1 VPLIDLLLIINDLRI
16 KNAVPLKLTNNKMI
30 NLDEFKIQAHKFV
43 DWIADYY
50 TNIEKYSVKPNV
62 EPYQIYKKLPVKPPE
77 SGEPV
82 DTIFKEF
89 KEIILPG
96 MTHWQS
102 PNFFAYFPANSSLP
116 SLLAEML
123 TAALGAQC
131 MKWETSPAATE
142 LEESVLN
149 WLRTMIGLPD
159 NFHGVIQD
167 TASTSTL
174 CALLTA
180 REKITDYRINNEGF
194 KATDIYR
201 VYCSGEAHSS
211 VDKAVK
217 IAGIGERNLIKI
229 ETDKEYSLK
238 PSALQNMIIK
248 DLEEGKQPL
257 CVIATLGTTS
267 STAVDP
273 LKEIADICKKYDVWL
288 HVDAAYAGSALILPE
303 FRAILKGIEQAD
315 SFVFNPHKWLFTNF
329 DCSAYF
335 VKDKKALVNTF
346 QVVPEYLKSGDQ
358 GRVNDYCDWG
368 IQLGRRFRA
377 LKLWFVI
384 RNFGI
389 KGLQDKLRKHISLAR
404 YVEEKVRSDNNF
416 ELVAPVNFNLI
427 CFRLKP
433 ENVTDNEKL
442 NEFNYQLL
450 QRINNTG
457 KIYLSHTRLKGI
469 YTLRMVIGQT
479 NVEQRHVDHA
489 WKIIQE
495 QANSLKF

>member
-1 VPLIDLLLIINDLRI
+1 
-16 KNAVPLKLTNNKMI
+16 MI

-50 TNIEKYSVKPNV
+50 NDIDKYPVRPAI
-62 EPYQIYKKLPVKPPE
+62 EPYRIYESLPVKPPE

-82 DTIFKEF
+82 DKIFEEF
-89 KEIILPG
+89 KKIILPG

-102 PNFFAYFPANSSLP
+102 PNFFAYFPANSSFP

-142 LEESVLN
+142 LEEAVMN
-149 WLRTMIGLPD
+149 WLKKMTGLPE

-180 REKITDYRINNEGF
+180 REQKTGFRINDEGF
-194 KATDIYR
+194 KTADVFR
-201 VYCSGEAHSS
+201 VYCSAEAHSS

-217 IAGIGERNLIKI
+217 IAGFGIKNLVRI
-229 ETDKEYSLK
+229 ETDKEYRLMATGLEK
-238 PSALQNMIIK
+238 MIKK
-248 DLEEGKQPL
+248 DIDQGKKPL
-257 CVIATLGTTS
+257 CVVATLGTTS
-267 STAVDP
+267 STATDP
-273 LKEIADICKKYDVWL
+273 VKEIGNICKKYDVWL
-288 HVDAAYAGSALILPE
+288 HIDAAYAGSALILPE
-303 FRAILKGIEQAD
+303 YRGLIKGIELAD

-346 QVVPEYLKSGDQ
+346 QVVPEYLKSADY

-384 RNFGI
+384 RSFGI
-389 KGLQDKLRKHISLAR
+389 KGLQEKLRKHIFLAR

-416 ELVAPVNFNLI
+416 ELLAPVNFNLI
-427 CFRLKP
+427 CFRFKP
-433 ENVTDNEKL
+433 AKVTDIEEL
-442 NEFNYQLL
+442 NELNMKLL
-450 QRINNTG
+450 QKINNTG
-457 KIYLSHTRLKGI
+457 KIYLSHTILKGV
-469 YTLRMVIGQT
+469 YTLRMVTGQT
-479 NVEQRHVDHA
+479 NTEQMHVDRA

-495 QANSLKF
+495 QAASLKF

>member
-1 VPLIDLLLIINDLRI
+1 
-16 KNAVPLKLTNNKMI
+16 MI

-50 TNIEKYSVKPNV
+50 KNIEKYSVKPNI

-77 SGEPV
+77 NGEPV
-82 DTIFKEF
+82 EIIFKEF

-102 PNFFAYFPANSSLP
+102 PNFFAYFPANSSFP

-142 LEESVLN
+142 LEETVLN

-174 CALLTA
+174 CALLTS

-194 KATDIYR
+194 KETDIYR
-201 VYCSGEAHSS
+201 VYCSSEAHSS
-211 VDKAVK
+211 VEKAVK
-217 IAGIGERNLIKI
+217 IAGLGNRNLVKI
-229 ETDKEYSLK
+229 DTDKEFCLK
-238 PSALQNMIIK
+238 PSLLQKMIK
-248 DLEEGKQPL
+248 EDLEKGKKPL
-257 CVIATLGTTS
+257 CVVATMGTTS

-273 LKEIADICKKYDVWL
+273 VKEIGNICKKYDVWL
-288 HVDAAYAGSALILPE
+288 HIDAAHVGSALILPE
-303 FRAILKGIEQAD
+303 YRTILKGIEQAD

-335 VKDKKALVNTF
+335 VKDRNALVNTF
-346 QVVPEYLKSGDQ
+346 QILPEYLKTGHQ

-404 YVEEKVRSDNNF
+404 YIEAKIRSDSNF

-427 CFRLKP
+427 CFRFKP
-433 ENVTDNEKL
+433 GKTTDNDKLNELNEKL
-442 NEFNYQLL
+442 L
-450 QRINNTG
+450 QQINDTG
-457 KIYLSHTRLKGI
+457 KIYLSHTRLKGV

-479 NVEQRHVDHA
+479 NVEQRHVDQA
-489 WKIIQE
+489 WEIIKE
-495 QANSLKF
+495 RAYSLKS

>member
-1 VPLIDLLLIINDLRI
+1 
-16 KNAVPLKLTNNKMI
+16 MI
-30 NLDEFKIQAHKFV
+30 NLDEFKEQAHRFV

-50 TNIEKYSVKPNV
+50 MDIEKYSVKPNI
-62 EPYQIYKKLPVKPPE
+62 EPYQIYNKLPVKPPE
-77 SGEPV
+77 NGEPV
-82 DTIFKEF
+82 DSIFKEF

-131 MKWETSPAATE
+131 MKWETSPAANE
-142 LEESVLN
+142 LEESVMN
-149 WLRTMIGLPD
+149 WLKTMIGLPD

-180 REKITDYRINNEGF
+180 RERITDYKINNEGF
-194 KATDIYR
+194 KAADIYR
-201 VYCSGEAHSS
+201 VYCSTEAHSS

-217 IAGIGERNLIKI
+217 IAGIGERNLTKI
-229 ETDKEYSLK
+229 ETDKEYRLK
-238 PSALQNMIIK
+238 AAVLENTIK
-248 DLEEGKQPL
+248 KDMEEGKKPL
-257 CVIATLGTTS
+257 CVVATLGTTS
-267 STAVDP
+267 STAIDP
-273 LKEIADICKKYDVWL
+273 IEEIGNICKKNNVWL
-288 HVDAAYAGSALILPE
+288 HIDAAYAGSALILPE
-303 FRAILKGIEQAD
+303 FRHLLKGMENAD

-335 VKDKKALVNTF
+335 VQDKKALIKTF
-346 QVVPEYLKSGDQ
+346 QVVPEYLKSGNQ
-358 GRVNDYCDWG
+358 GKVNDYCDWG

-389 KGLQDKLRKHISLAR
+389 KGLQDKIRKHISLAR
-404 YVEEKVRSDNNF
+404 YIEEKIRAHDNF
-416 ELVAPVNFNLI
+416 EIVTPANFNLI
-427 CFRLKP
+427 CFRFKP
-433 ENVTDNEKL
+433 ENITDNEKL
-442 NEFNYQLL
+442 NELNLQLL
-450 QRINNTG
+450 QKINNTG

-469 YTLRMVIGQT
+469 YTLRMAIGQT
-479 NVEQRHVDHA
+479 NVEQKHVDQA
-489 WKIIQE
+489 WTIIQE
-495 QANSLKF
+495 QSNSLKI

>member
-1 VPLIDLLLIINDLRI
+1 
-16 KNAVPLKLTNNKMI
+16 MI

-50 TNIEKYSVKPNV
+50 KNIEKYSVKPNI

-77 SGEPV
+77 NGEPV
-82 DTIFKEF
+82 EIIFKEF

-102 PNFFAYFPANSSLP
+102 PNFFAYFPANSSFP

-142 LEESVLN
+142 LEETVLN

-174 CALLTA
+174 CALLTS

-194 KATDIYR
+194 KETDIYR
-201 VYCSGEAHSS
+201 VYCSSEAHSS
-211 VDKAVK
+211 VEKAVK
-217 IAGIGERNLIKI
+217 IAGLGNRNLVKI
-229 ETDKEYSLK
+229 DTDKEFCLK
-238 PSALQNMIIK
+238 PSLLQKMIK
-248 DLEEGKQPL
+248 EDLEKGKKPL
-257 CVIATLGTTS
+257 CVVATMGTTS

-273 LKEIADICKKYDVWL
+273 VKEIGNICKKYDVWL
-288 HVDAAYAGSALILPE
+288 HIDAAHVGSALILPE
-303 FRAILKGIEQAD
+303 YRTILKGIEQAD

-335 VKDKKALVNTF
+335 VKDRNALVNTF
-346 QVVPEYLKSGDQ
+346 QILPEYLKTGHQ

-404 YVEEKVRSDNNF
+404 YIEAKIRSDSNF

-427 CFRLKP
+427 CFRFKP
-433 ENVTDNEKL
+433 GKITDNDKLNELNEKL
-442 NEFNYQLL
+442 L
-450 QRINNTG
+450 QQINDTG
-457 KIYLSHTRLKGI
+457 KIYLSHTRLKGV

-479 NVEQRHVDHA
+479 NVEQRHVDQA
-489 WKIIQE
+489 WEIIKE
-495 QANSLKF
+495 RAYSLKS

>member
-1 VPLIDLLLIINDLRI
+1 
-16 KNAVPLKLTNNKMI
+16 MI
-30 NLDEFKIQAHKFV
+30 NLEEFKEQAHKFV
-43 DWIADYY
+43 DWITDYY
-50 TNIEKYSVKPNV
+50 LNIEKYSVKPDIK
-62 EPYQIYKKLPVKPPE
+62 PYEVYNKLSVKPPE
-77 SGEPV
+77 NGEPV
-82 DTIFKEF
+82 DSIFEEF
-89 KEIILPG
+89 KKVILPG

-116 SLLAEML
+116 SILAEML

-142 LEESVLN
+142 LEESVMN
-149 WLRTMIGLPD
+149 WLKKMTGLPG

-180 REKITDYRINNEGF
+180 REKISDYKINNEGF
-194 KATDIYR
+194 KDGETYR
-201 VYCSGEAHSS
+201 VYCSTEAHSS

-217 IAGIGERNLIKI
+217 IAGVGEKNLIKI
-229 ETDKEYSLK
+229 ETDKEYRLK
-238 PSALQNMIIK
+238 PDVLEETIKK
-248 DLEEGKQPL
+248 DLEAGKKPL

-273 LKEIADICKKYDVWL
+273 IKETGKICKKHNIWF
-288 HVDAAYAGSALILPE
+288 HIDAAFAGSALILPE
-303 FRAILKGIEQAD
+303 FRYLSEGIEYAD

-335 VKDKKALVNTF
+335 VRDKQALVKTF
-346 QVVPEYLKSGDQ
+346 QVVPEYLKSGNQ
-358 GRVNDYCDWG
+358 GKVNDYCDWG

-404 YVEEKVRSDNNF
+404 YIEEKIKAHNNF
-416 ELVAPVNFNLI
+416 EIVVPANFNLI
-427 CFRLKP
+427 CFRFKP
-433 ENVTDNEKL
+433 GNITDNEKL
-442 NEFNYQLL
+442 NELNLQLL
-450 QRINNTG
+450 NKINNTG

-469 YTLRMVIGQT
+469 YTLRMATGQT
-479 NVEQRHVDHA
+479 NLEQKHVDQA
-489 WKIIQE
+489 WKVIQE
-495 QANSLKF
+495 QSENLKF

>member
-1 VPLIDLLLIINDLRI
+1 
-16 KNAVPLKLTNNKMI
+16 MI

-50 TNIEKYSVKPNV
+50 KNIEKYSVKPNI

-77 SGEPV
+77 NGEPV
-82 DTIFKEF
+82 EIIFKEF

-102 PNFFAYFPANSSLP
+102 PNFFAYFPANSSFP

-142 LEESVLN
+142 LEETVLN

-174 CALLTA
+174 CALLTS

-194 KATDIYR
+194 KETDIYR
-201 VYCSGEAHSS
+201 VYCSSEAHSS
-211 VDKAVK
+211 VEKAVK
-217 IAGIGERNLIKI
+217 IAGLGNRNLVKI
-229 ETDKEYSLK
+229 DTDKEFCLK
-238 PSALQNMIIK
+238 PSLLQKMIK
-248 DLEEGKQPL
+248 EDLEKGKKPL
-257 CVIATLGTTS
+257 CVVATMGTTS

-273 LKEIADICKKYDVWL
+273 VKEIGDICKKYDVWL
-288 HVDAAYAGSALILPE
+288 HIDAAHVGSALILPE
-303 FRAILKGIEQAD
+303 YRTILKGIEQAD

-335 VKDKKALVNTF
+335 VKDRNALVNTF
-346 QVVPEYLKSGDQ
+346 QILPEYLKTGHQ

-404 YVEEKVRSDNNF
+404 YIEAKIRSDSNF

-427 CFRLKP
+427 CFRFKP
-433 ENVTDNEKL
+433 GKTTDNDKLNELNEKL
-442 NEFNYQLL
+442 L
-450 QRINNTG
+450 QQINDTG
-457 KIYLSHTRLKGI
+457 KIYLSHTRLKGV

-479 NVEQRHVDHA
+479 NVEQRHVDQA
-489 WKIIQE
+489 WEIIKE
-495 QANSLKF
+495 RAYSLKS